1 MDCQSKISCVTW
13 NKYHKVSLL
22 IHQDQRSTDR
32 KVGSGQVI
40 DVYFQNKLA
49 SSEYD
54 GSVALWDSMTGKEIV
69 RFSEHEKRCW
79 SVDFNSMD
87 PNILASGS
95 DDSKVRLW
103 SLACQKAVSTIAIKG
118 TLSAVAQLSFYDII
132 QPMYAVSN
140 SIPIVHSILLL
151 AQQITVCIIMIFE
164 KQIVN
169 SKYFRDIKRPFLMSS
184 F

>member
-1 MDCQSKISCVTW
+1 MINV
-13 NKYHKVSLL
+13 L
-22 IHQDQRSTDR
+22 
-32 KVGSGQVI
+32 
-40 DVYFQNKLA
+40 YFQNKLA

-118 TLSAVAQLSFYDII
+118 ILSAEPQISFYNNI
-132 QPMYAVSN
+132 
-140 SIPIVHSILLL
+140 
-151 AQQITVCIIMIFE
+151 
-164 KQIVN
+164 
-169 SKYFRDIKRPFLMSS
+169 
-184 F
+184 

>member
-13 NKYHKVSLL
+13 NKYHKVSIL
-22 IHQDQRSTDR
+22 IHQDQRFRDR
-32 KVGSGQVI
+32 KVGSGEVI

-118 TLSAVAQLSFYDII
+118 SLFTQKLGSYDNI
-132 QPMYAVSN
+132 
-140 SIPIVHSILLL
+140 
-151 AQQITVCIIMIFE
+151 
-164 KQIVN
+164 
-169 SKYFRDIKRPFLMSS
+169 
-184 F
+184 